1 MVVKRAG
8 HNCPFCTSDRPA
20 HLLCTDPSPVSGWL
34 EMETVN
40 PVPIWDP
47 QIVTFL
53 DLFTS
58 MYRNNGLPMTPVM
71 TPTGTPVD
79 PTTLPMQSHTIR
91 NAPPNAADAGRRY
104 LLSEPMNSLT
114 ICGATNPTN
123 PMTPVKLTTQRS

>member
-8 HNCPFCTSDRPA
+8 HILPFCTSDRPA
-20 HLLCTDPSPVSGWL
+20 HLLCIDLSPVSGWL

-40 PVPIWDP
+40 LVLIWDP

-58 MYRNNGLPMTPVM
+58 MYRNNGLSITAVI

-79 PTTLPMQSHTIR
+79 PTTLPMQSHTMR
-91 NAPPNAADAGRRY
+91 NE
-104 LLSEPMNSLT
+104 LQM
-114 ICGATNPTN
+114 
-123 PMTPVKLTTQRS
+123 